1 MSRER
6 VAVLGFGAWG
16 TAVAA
21 LLAEAGHA
29 VRAWTIEAEVVAGV
43 DRERRNSK
51 YLPDCPLPPGL
62 EVTSDA
68 ARVLREATVI
78 LWALPTQH
86 LRSAANRLRAEFP
99 PGALHVSLAKGFETG
114 SRLRP
119 TAVLTEELTLPRC
132 AALLGPSH
140 AEEVA
145 RRQPTL
151 VAACAEESPVAERVQ
166 QLFHGERF
174 RVYRNDDVIG
184 AECGAALKNVIAI
197 AAGIADGLGFGDNAK
212 GALVTRGLGELS
224 RLGAALGG
232 RQETFFGLTGLGDLI
247 TTCFSRH
254 SRNRRVGEEM
264 ARGRVLEVVLRD
276 LGQVAEGVETS
287 RVALE
292 LAHGAQVPVPITE
305 QVVAVLFEGKTPGA
319 ALEDLMARDP
329 RAE

>member
-1 MSRER
+1 MKRER

-21 LLAEAGHA
+21 LLAEGGHA
-29 VRAWTIEAEVVAGV
+29 VRAWTIEEDVVAGV
-43 DRERRNSK
+43 ERERRNSK
-51 YLPDCPLPPGL
+51 YLPHCALPPAL
-62 EVTSDA
+62 EVTADG
-68 ARVLREATVI
+68 ARALQGASVVV
-78 LWALPTQH
+78 WAVPTQH
-86 LRSAANRLRAEFP
+86 LRAVARRLRSVFP
-99 PGALHVSLAKGFETG
+99 PGSLHVSLAKGFEIGT
-114 SRLRP
+114 RQRP
-119 TAVLTEELTLPRC
+119 TAVLIGELALPHC

-145 RRQPTL
+145 SGQPTL
-151 VAACAEESPVAERVQ
+151 VTACAESSEIATRVQ
-166 QLFHGERF
+166 HLFHGERL

-197 AAGIADGLGFGDNAK
+197 ATGIADGLRFGDNTKA
-212 GALVTRGLGELS
+212 ALVTRGLGELG

-232 RQETFFGLTGLGDLI
+232 RQETIFGLTGLGDLI

-264 ARGRVLEVVLRD
+264 ARGRALEVVLRD

-292 LAHGAQVPVPITE
+292 LARDARVAVPITE
-305 QVVAVLFEGKTPGA
+305 QVVAVLFERKTPQA

-329 RAE
+329 GAE